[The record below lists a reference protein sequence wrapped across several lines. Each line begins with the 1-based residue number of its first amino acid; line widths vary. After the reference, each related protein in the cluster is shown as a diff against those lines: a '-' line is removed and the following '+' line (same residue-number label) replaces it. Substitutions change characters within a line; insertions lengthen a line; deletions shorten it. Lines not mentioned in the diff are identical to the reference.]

1 MRQAPY
7 KTSKESF
14 KFIKNITNLAFT
26 KSLVKYAW
34 LISIKKNCNCFR
46 EKGNIENE
54 VIGEE

>member
-26 KSLVKYAW
+26 KSLVKYA
-34 LISIKKNCNCFR
+34 
-46 EKGNIENE
+46 
-54 VIGEE
+54 